1 MNIHKFNIKPKDKQ
15 HKTIKW
21 IIPDDIRQYVKKV
34 NSSTWEIYSHEDIL
48 LKPKEVKF
56 LMLGIGFMMSEG
68 VVLTSLANSL
78 SKKRCS
84 IQNEVNLEDTVNII
98 AVITNNSKETVKI
111 QENDLLFLVCYK
123 KIMMVFKKMTE
134 MKEKIYPELPTIREQ
149 PTAPNVVNGGS
160 DDRGHSYRLKII
172 REVQN
177 FLEEEIKKRD
187 AFSKKYFRKAK
198 VVNIVD
204 NGLIVITI
212 GAEGTGAVLL
222 STGVGVP
229 FALALGI
236 SGVVTGAISLIGNIF
251 SKKATTKVEKHLKI
265 KTLAMAKLDTIA
277 SHVSKAMMDDF
288 INDEEFMLIMEEM
301 EKYKALKEEI
311 RNNTKKKL
319 KTEEEESLIERGRQ
333 EARESFRRLVEKN
346 KTI

>member
-1 MNIHKFNIKPKDKQ
+1 
-15 HKTIKW
+15 
-21 IIPDDIRQYVKKV
+21 
-34 NSSTWEIYSHEDIL
+34 
-48 LKPKEVKF
+48 
-56 LMLGIGFMMSEG
+56 
-68 VVLTSLANSL
+68 
-78 SKKRCS
+78 
-84 IQNEVNLEDTVNII
+84 
-98 AVITNNSKETVKI
+98 
-111 QENDLLFLVCYK
+111 
-123 KIMMVFKKMTE
+123 MTE

-172 REVQN
+172 REVQE
-177 FLEEEIKKRD
+177 FLEEEIKNRE
-187 AFSKKYFRKAK
+187 AFSKKYFRIAK

-204 NGLIVITI
+204 NALITITI
-212 GAEGTGAVLL
+212 GAEGTSAVLL
-222 STGVGVP
+222 STAVGAP

-251 SKKATTKVEKHLKI
+251 SKKATTKAEKHLKI

-288 INDEEFMLIMEEM
+288 INDEEFKLIMEEM
-301 EKYKALKEEI
+301 NKYKALKEEV

-319 KTEEEESLIERGRQ
+319 KTEEEESLIEKGRQ